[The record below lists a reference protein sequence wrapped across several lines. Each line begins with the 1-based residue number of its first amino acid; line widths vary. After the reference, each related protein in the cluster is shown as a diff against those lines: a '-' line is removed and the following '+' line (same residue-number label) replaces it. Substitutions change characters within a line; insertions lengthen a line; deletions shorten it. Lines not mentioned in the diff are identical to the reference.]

1 MTNDTT
7 TTTTGHDDDPGA
19 AALAVLMDAARQL
32 EGAARRLRAIER
44 ASGDD
49 ETGPWNYRT
58 PAQKRRLLSEAQA
71 LIHAA
76 QARIDHF
83 SIDDVLDPSAAED
96 GSDVDGS
103 AR

>member
-1 MTNDTT
+1 MSDDTT
-7 TTTTGHDDDPGA
+7 TTVHDDDDPAA

-32 EGAARRLRAIER
+32 EAAARRLRAIER
-44 ASGDD
+44 ASGND

-58 PAQKRRLLSEAQA
+58 PAQKRRLLSEARA
-71 LIHAA
+71 NLHAA
-76 QARIDHF
+76 AARLEHF
-83 SIDDVLDPSAAED
+83 DIADVLDPDAAED